1 MVVVRTPEGYQEAA
15 GTLPSALAGTV
26 WFTGAGGQPTF
37 DDDFRYDPI
46 GKVLRVPFIV
56 DVSSLTSGT
65 SAAQNFKVLDGTGGA
80 IIIESA
86 ADIVDYNVV
95 LPAEAPTGFNGQ
107 MVSIDLDG
115 KLTWD
120 TGIFQTGGRLGVGGV
135 PVASAKLEVRSTT
148 QGFLPPRMTTAQ
160 RDAIA
165 APAAGLMIFNT
176 TTSTW
181 DGFNGAV
188 WAAI

>member
-1 MVVVRTPEGYQEAA
+1 MVVVRTPEGYREAA
-15 GTLPSALAGTV
+15 GTLPSALPGTV

-86 ADIVDYNVV
+86 AAIVDYNVV
-95 LPAEAPTGFNGQ
+95 LPAAAPTGFDGQ
-107 MVSIDLDG
+107 MVSIDVDG

-120 TGIFQTGGRLGVGGV
+120 TGVFQAGGRLGVGGV

-148 QGFLPPRMTTAQ
+148 QGLLPPRMTTVQ

-165 APAAGLMIFNT
+165 APAGGLMIFNL
-176 TTSTW
+176 TTSTM
-181 DGFNGAV
+181 DFFNGAV
-188 WAAI
+188 WASL